1 MSKGVNEDISID
13 TLLVTLITS
22 KGNLVINFA
31 VKMIKN
37 KYVINENIVTYG
49 TFKSGLYSKYS
60 NVKVSINAINNDYRI
75 VTISY

>member
-1 MSKGVNEDISID
+1 MSKVVNEDISID

-37 KYVINENIVTYG
+37 KYVINENIVT
-49 TFKSGLYSKYS
+49 SKYS